1 MNNSIIEIL
10 KILKYEYNLLA
21 LKAEFE
27 AEGISLDELALFA
40 DLANTVD
47 VELTLKIGGP
57 NALRDMHEAWQ
68 VGASNILVPMIESEA
83 ALNRSLQLYHKCSDI
98 YSKSSGIGPKFSIN
112 IETKTAV
119 SISRSIASIAQKNLP
134 ILSGIVIGRKDL
146 ASSLGIFDV
155 NDNAVS
161 EQSLSA
167 INCFN
172 SESFDITIGG
182 GVTPDSYFSLK
193 NYFSHKISACE
204 TRKCTLKWSPET
216 TQDHFSRSVQL
227 SLRFEQLWLEHKINN
242 QTNLQRS
249 DMARIDQLKKRL
261 NG

>member
-83 ALNRSLQLYHKCSDI
+83 ALNRSLQLS
-98 YSKSSGIGPKFSIN
+98 
-112 IETKTAV
+112 
-119 SISRSIASIAQKNLP
+119 
-134 ILSGIVIGRKDL
+134 
-146 ASSLGIFDV
+146 
-155 NDNAVS
+155 
-161 EQSLSA
+161 
-167 INCFN
+167 
-172 SESFDITIGG
+172 
-182 GVTPDSYFSLK
+182 
-193 NYFSHKISACE
+193 
-204 TRKCTLKWSPET
+204 
-216 TQDHFSRSVQL
+216 
-227 SLRFEQLWLEHKINN
+227 
-242 QTNLQRS
+242 
-249 DMARIDQLKKRL
+249 
-261 NG
+261 